1 MVEANCKVRAADAL
15 EIHLTVQ
22 IVHVFH
28 FDYLRMNVEIFV
40 SLFAGW
46 NSHNWVVNLILLEV
60 LGRPGTETVNY
71 WDIRVVVKWVFEKW
85 GGFRLVTA
93 LLLFLPSQLAGWD
106 HVWAGGLLVSFKYNP
121 IRLLPNVTVE
131 LFVAIES
138 CHIYFA
144 DPNYVT
150 YLNNVRQLAQLVCKE
165 LDWRECCCGI
175 TSQCRC
181 FEIQRLVD
189 ESDLAGWFIFYI
201 GTNSVDNDTID
212 IVGLCVTCCS
222 FA

>member
-15 EIHLTVQ
+15 EIHLTIQ

-46 NSHNWVVNLILLEV
+46 NPNNWVVNFVLLKV
-60 LGRPGTETVNY
+60 LGWPGTQTVNY
-71 WDIRVVVKWVFEKW
+71 GNIRVVVKWVLEKW
-85 GGFRLVTA
+85 CGFRLVAA
-93 LLLFLPSQLAGWD
+93 LLLFLPCQLAGWD
-106 HVWAGGLLVSFKYNP
+106 HVWTRGLLVPFKYNP
-121 IRLLPNVTVE
+121 IRLLPNVAVK
-131 LFVAIES
+131 LLVAIES
-138 CHIYFA
+138 CHIYLA
-144 DPNYVT
+144 YPNYVT

-165 LDWRECCCGI
+165 LYWRECCCGI
-175 TSQCRC
+175 SSQCCC

-201 GTNSVDNDTID
+201 GTDSVDNDTID
-212 IVGLCVTCCS
+212 IVGLCVTRCS